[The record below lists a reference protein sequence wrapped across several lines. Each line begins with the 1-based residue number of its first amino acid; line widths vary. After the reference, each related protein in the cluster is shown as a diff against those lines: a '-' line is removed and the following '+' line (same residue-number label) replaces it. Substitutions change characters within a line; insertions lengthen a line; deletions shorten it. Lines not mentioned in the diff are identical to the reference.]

1 VVDCCYKRFA
11 GFGWDVPSLLDVTI
25 RLGVRPE
32 HPLTFIMTA
41 AEDSFP
47 TLDVLGPP
55 PPIFKQP
62 YDQSRALEEL
72 PGVTYALSLFLSSH
86 MLETESWIEANNPNR
101 DMLYFSSG
109 SSLIQTVKAL
119 MSYEDEDLL
128 GAINEAKYAVSI
140 AQLHRKKATG
150 IYGRLSSYITGHSQS
165 QAGLKLL
172 TPVELHAEL
181 VFAETTFEKA
191 LLGVV
196 YSGDW
201 FSFAREA
208 LAMRTAI
215 STYRSLGKYLQNA
228 DAAHPDGKDPS
239 LDEDFRSGVLLGNGM
254 TSLILS
260 LLPSRVLSVVELFG
274 YKGDRTMALDLLA
287 AAGGWDK
294 DDPNQVEPPIG
305 IKEEGIR
312 RPIVRLSHQSFSN
325 NSMKPRVSVM
335 SPFSSSTWSC
345 QH

>member
-1 VVDCCYKRFA
+1 M
-11 GFGWDVPSLLDVTI
+11 SVT
-25 RLGVRPE
+25 
-32 HPLTFIMTA
+32 A
-41 AEDSFP
+41 SSFP

-55 PPIFKQP
+55 PPVFKQP
-62 YDQSRALEEL
+62 YEQARALEEL
-72 PGVTYALSLFLSSH
+72 PGVTYALSLFLASH
-86 MLETESWIEANNPNR
+86 MLETESWVELNNPNH

-119 MSYEDEDLL
+119 MSYEDDDLL
-128 GAINEAKYAVSI
+128 GAINVAKHAISI
-140 AQLHRKKATG
+140 AHLHRKKASG
-150 IYGRLSSYITGHSQS
+150 IYSRLSSYITGHAQS
-165 QAGLKLL
+165 QAGLRQL

-191 LLGVV
+191 LLGVM

-215 STYRSLGKYLQNA
+215 STYRSLGKYLQSA
-228 DAAHPDGKDPS
+228 DAAHPDGKDTT

-260 LLPSRVLSVVELFG
+260 LLPSRLLSVVELFG
-274 YKGDRTMALDLLA
+274 YKGDRTHALDLLA
-287 AAGGWDK
+287 QAGGWDK
-294 DDPNQVEPPIG
+294 DDPNQVEPGIG

-312 RPIVRLSHQSFSN
+312 RPIVGLLLTLFLSVPSKDAH
-325 NSMKPRVSVM
+325 
-335 SPFSSSTWSC
+335 
-345 QH
+345 